1 MTAVR
6 GFFGHLGFVWNRNLW
21 RLLLVLVVLTALIA
35 SSGTVAFLQS
45 VFGIIAQRPGV
56 RAPAVVRRLLPDHPI
71 RVPVLVPVAAA
82 QVHGHARTT
91 HRSACR
97 SRTTAGSQTCS
108 STRRST
114 VGILRGVK
122 EFELRGGE
130 MPRGMLLSGAPGT
143 GKTFLAAVIAAE
155 AELPFIYI
163 DASSHPRHVLG
174 HDRDDDHEALPG
186 RPRARPEVRPS
197 MVSAAPASCSW
208 TRSIPSA

>member
-35 SSGTVAFLQS
+35 SSGTVAFIQS
-45 VFGIIAQRPGV
+45 VFGIIASIPAFALQLSFAAFYLIVQFGFLFWFLSRPRKYTVTPDDPQIGMSFADY
-56 RAPAVVRRLLPDHPI
+56 RGQPDLLDH
-71 RVPVLVPVAAA
+71 AK
-82 QVHGHARTT
+82 T
-91 HRSACR
+91 
-97 SRTTAGSQTCS
+97 
-108 STRRST
+108 T

-155 AELPFIYI
+155 AQLPFIYI
-163 DASSHPRHVLG
+163 DASSIRGMFWGMTEMMVMKLFRDARGLG
-174 HDRDDDHEALPG
+174 RKY
-186 RPRARPEVRPS
+186 ARTG
-197 MVSAAPASCSW
+197 SAAPASCSW
-208 TRSIPSA
+208 TRSTRSA